1 MVLSQAKPE
10 ARLKSAVI
18 DRLADSGALAND
30 SVLIS
35 ELTVGNWTRR
45 TDIVLANGSLWGF
58 ELKSES
64 DSLTR
69 LAGQVETFSNYFEKL
84 IVVVAARFEEKA
96 QKLLEESS
104 AKNVGL
110 WVESNQKIK
119 ERIRPVL
126 QPLKS
131 QAAIDLMT
139 VVELRR
145 VLSQNGV
152 RISGACRR
160 AELVETALELPAAVL
175 AAAARFAIKNRFRG
189 VFDGFMVAR
198 ESTDTLS
205 ALHTLRRSSNAHV
218 APPEVQRMNAPR
230 RALPS
235 VPMGHP
241 QLFNAPAG
249 PVLARR
255 VR

>member
-64 DSLTR
+64 DSLVR

-84 IVVVAARFEEKA
+84 IVVVASRYEDKA
-96 QKLLEESS
+96 QKLLEESR
-104 AKNVGL
+104 ATNVGL
-110 WVESNQKIK
+110 WVENGQKIK
-119 ERIRPVL
+119 ERIRPTYQAL
-126 QPLKS
+126 EPLR
-131 QAAIDLMT
+131 AIELMT
-139 VVELRR
+139 VIELRR
-145 VLSQNGV
+145 MLIRNGRKV
-152 RISGACRR
+152 TDPCRR
-160 AELVETALELPAAVL
+160 AELVEQAMEFSVETL
-175 AAAARFAIKNRFRG
+175 ATAARSAIKDRFRG
-189 VFDGFMVAR
+189 VFDGFMAAR
-198 ESTDTLS
+198 EESGTLN
-205 ALHTLRRSSNAHV
+205 ALHSLRRSSTSTSESA
-218 APPEVQRMNAPR
+218 APAPAPLR
-230 RALPS
+230 HALPC
-235 VPMGHP
+235 VPTRHP
-241 QLFNAPAG
+241 QLVNAPAG

-255 VR
+255 LRC